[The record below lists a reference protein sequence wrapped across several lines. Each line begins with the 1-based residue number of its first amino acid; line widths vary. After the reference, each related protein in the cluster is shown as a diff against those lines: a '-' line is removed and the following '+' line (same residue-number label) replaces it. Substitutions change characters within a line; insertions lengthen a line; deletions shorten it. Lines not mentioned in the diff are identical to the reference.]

1 MIKIDKINKIWYNI
15 KRFLISIRKLGGN
28 MKTDNSYLTGYI
40 KLFLVL
46 FIIISL
52 FNVNSTYSEKDIKYI
67 KTSTEA
73 ILPSVP
79 RVVKVTTPKVEKD
92 TKVLKTYRGNVSYYG
107 PDCYGCSGIT
117 ASGNYID
124 DNNIYYSDNEYGL
137 VRIVAADRSIP
148 FGSIVRINI
157 SNEDKIIAVVLDRGG
172 AIGFNKRYMLD
183 VLCTSEKEANNTG
196 RELNT
201 KIEVLRYGY

>member
-1 MIKIDKINKIWYNI
+1 
-15 KRFLISIRKLGGN
+15 

-46 FIIISL
+46 FTIISL
-52 FNVNSTYSEKDIKYI
+52 FNVNNTYDESKITYI
-67 KTSTEA
+67 KTSTES

-79 RVVKVTTPKVEKD
+79 RVIKIEKPKVETK
-92 TKVLKTYRGNVSYYG
+92 TKVLKTYRGNISYYG

-137 VRIVAADRSIP
+137 VRIVAADSSIP

-157 SNEDKIIAVVLDRGG
+157 SEKEKIFAIVLDRGG
-172 AIGFNKRYMLD
+172 AIGFNKKYMLD
-183 VLCTSEKEANNTG
+183 VLCTSEKEANNIGTNI
-196 RELNT
+196 NT
-201 KIEVLRYGY
+201 KVELLRKGY